1 MRNANNSDGMFA
13 DPQEEDETSAAGTGD
28 FARELGELVGL
39 GLDVA
44 RSLRRLADAQAQLAE
59 MAVATARD
67 ASASGAPPGED
78 AGGDAKAAEP
88 TAQTPGAG
96 LALAALQ
103 RLAGLGDM
111 GLSFSRV
118 AQSVRLTVALT
129 ERLKLG
135 PEAFAPPAPRAA
147 GRRQAEDD
155 SAARLRE
162 EDATGEYLKDVALRK
177 FELDLCVERA
187 IETCAPESEHRRLLA
202 DMSERIF
209 ECDTDERF
217 LERPIDELVAKIC
230 KDLGLPADPAI
241 WNQPDDDPPDPVGS
255 QRPIRQMRG
264 PDRSHCVANGYHRR
278 GFYPGSLWARAAANL
293 LIRRSNRIVQ
303 AAAQAEAALK
313 AARMAEGP

>member
-1 MRNANNSDGMFA
+1 
-13 DPQEEDETSAAGTGD
+13 
-28 FARELGELVGL
+28 LVGL

-88 TAQTPGAG
+88 AAQPPGAG

-118 AQSVRLTVALT
+118 ARSVRLTVALA

-135 PEAFAPPAPRAA
+135 PEAFAPPTARREPAKDAA
-147 GRRQAEDD
+147 NDDPGMWSPERVAERE
-155 SAARLRE
+155 RL
-162 EDATGEYLKDVALRK
+162 KNVAVRK
-177 FELDLCVERA
+177 IELDLCVERA
-187 IETCAPESEHRRLLA
+187 IETCAPESEHRRLLT
-202 DMSERIF
+202 DMAERLF
-209 ECDTDERF
+209 EIDADERF

-230 KDLGLPADPAI
+230 KDLGLPADPAV
-241 WNQPDDDPPDPVGS
+241 WNQPDDDPPDPIGS
-255 QRPIRQMRG
+255 ERPIRQMRG
-264 PDRSHCVANGYHRR
+264 PDRSHWVPHGYHRR
-278 GFYPGSLWARAAANL
+278 GFYPGSLWGRVAANIL
-293 LIRRSNRIVQ
+293 ARRSERLAE
-303 AAAQAEAALK
+303 AAKRAEAALK